1 MGNEK
6 TPYKQ
11 FGLELKRLRSKAAK
25 TPAEVSGAIEID
37 EIRLAKFENGELRP
51 SEDILHLLLQHFDIQ
66 GSKAEELWKLAGY
79 GSSQTPEQIFM
90 QDDFGTAVEEVAMQL
105 AAQDNRIVYTD
116 MLQVMVNNYGVI
128 MNFMQGAGTGNQPLA
143 VARVG
148 MSKEHARTVIDVLQR
163 TLDEADKPSKP
174 KQISPGNNASEKKR

>member
-11 FGLELKRLRSKAAK
+11 FGQELKRLRSEAAK

-37 EIRLAKFENGELRP
+37 ESRLAKYENGELRP
-51 SEDILHLLLQHFDIQ
+51 SEDILHLLLQHFDIK

-79 GSSQTPEQIFM
+79 GSAQSAEQIFM
-90 QDDFGTAVEEVAMQL
+90 QDDLSNAVEEMAMHF
-105 AAQDNRIVYTD
+105 AAQDNKIVYTD

-128 MNFMQGAGTGNQPLA
+128 MNFMQGAGTNNQPLA

-148 MSKEHARTVIDVLQR
+148 MSKEHARTVIDVLKR
-163 TLDEADKPSKP
+163 TLDEADKPKEA
-174 KQISPGNNASEKKR
+174 KQISQGNNSSDKKG